1 MKHLVLEDQQDQS
14 QNMSLSTKANHKKIK
29 TQPNRIQDRRSFLQ
43 GKRKYNLRKTTE
55 AILQI

>member
-14 QNMSLSTKANHKKIK
+14 QNMSLSAKANQTKIK
-29 TQPNRIQDRRSFLQ
+29 TQPNKIQDRKSFLQ
-43 GKRKYNLRKTTE
+43 GKCKYNLRKITE